1 MDSNAQRLS
10 IAEAAA
16 ILGVSRF
23 TLRAWV
29 RQRRLA
35 FHRLGRRIVID
46 RGDLEQFLQA
56 HRVPARED
64 AGR

>member
-10 IAEAAA
+10 IAEAASV
-16 ILGVSRF
+16 LGVSPF
-23 TLRAWV
+23 TVRAWI

-46 RGDLEQFLQA
+46 RGDLERFLQA